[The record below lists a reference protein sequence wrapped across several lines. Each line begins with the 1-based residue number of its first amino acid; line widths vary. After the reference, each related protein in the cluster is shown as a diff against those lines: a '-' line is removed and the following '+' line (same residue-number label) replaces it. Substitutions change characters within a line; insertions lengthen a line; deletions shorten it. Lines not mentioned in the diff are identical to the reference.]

1 MVCKLHKAIYEL
13 EQSPRAWY
21 AKLSSVL
28 ESIDFKRSNAYS
40 SLFVKTGLAGRL
52 VVLIYIDDLI
62 VTGNNMGEIH
72 KLKPFLHKKFA
83 IKDLGSF
90 KYFWRIEIASS
101 SKGLFLNQY
110 KYVLDLLQETGM
122 LETKPVITPIDCKA
136 KLGLDGELLADASY
150 YLRLVGR
157 LIYLTITRPDIYH
170 AVSLVSQFIHSPRST
185 HLQAIKRILHYLKGS
200 ISRDILIRKN
210 GNS

>member
-1 MVCKLHKAIYEL
+1 MVCKLYKAIYGL

-21 AKLSSVL
+21 AKLSSAL
-28 ESIDFKRSNAYS
+28 ES
-40 SLFVKTGLAGRL
+40 
-52 VVLIYIDDLI
+52 
-62 VTGNNMGEIH
+62 NNMGEIH

-90 KYFWRIEIASS
+90 KYFLRIEIASS
-101 SKGLFLNQY
+101 SKGLFLNQC

-122 LETKPVITPIDCKA
+122 LDTKPFITPIDCKA

-157 LIYLTITRPDIYH
+157 LIYLTVTCPDICY
-170 AVSLVSQFIHSPRST
+170 A
-185 HLQAIKRILHYLKGS
+185 AIKRILHYLKGS
-200 ISRDILIRKN
+200 ISRGILIREN